1 MAKKKYLELRDV
13 RAHYDTAKEQVIL
26 TSASPLMRKSGF
38 KVALE
43 KNTRTELSV
52 KNRLRKAGMLGED
65 QPTLKVDWNDD
76 NVLTIAGKAGIGKTA
91 FASIL
96 ASALSDIGKKVLL
109 IDTVAGDERFFRY
122 APHKADRPSEFLPGY
137 RFIETAHG
145 WDVLLAPQDD
155 QEKASAEKCPADIHG
170 YIQRLKT
177 IYDVLIFDTSEDFLS
192 GCEYSPFLR
201 YFSNILL
208 LTHPYRQGNEL
219 AQELISRLPK
229 EIALNSLITGPKWQD
244 SPYRESS
251 KLFGS
256 WEHMQDFYRLDND
269 ALLSRGTPLAHM
281 HGAILPYL
289 PLAFRP

>member
-1 MAKKKYLELRDV
+1 MAKKKYLELKDV
-13 RAHYDTAKEQVIL
+13 RAHYDEAKEQVIL
-26 TSASPLMRKSGF
+26 TSSSTLMRKSGF
-38 KVALE
+38 KVPLE
-43 KNTRTELSV
+43 KNTRAEVAV
-52 KNRLRKAGMLGED
+52 KNRLRKAGLLGTD
-65 QPTLKVDWNDD
+65 QPAIKVDWNDD
-76 NVLTIAGKAGIGKTA
+76 NVLAIAGKAGIGKTS

-122 APHKADRPSEFLPGY
+122 APHKADRPSEGLPGY
-137 RFIETAHG
+137 RFIKTAHG
-145 WDVLLAPQDD
+145 WDVLLAPQ
-155 QEKASAEKCPADIHG
+155 EAHEMASAEKCPADIHD
-170 YIQRLKT
+170 YVRRLKVT
-177 IYDVLIFDTSEDFLS
+177 YDVLIFDTSENFLS

-208 LTHPYRQGNEL
+208 LTRPYGQGDEV
-219 AQELISRLPK
+219 ARALISRLPK
-229 EIALNSLITGPKWQD
+229 EIAINSLITGPKWQE

-269 ALLSRGTPLAHM
+269 SLLSRGTPLAHM